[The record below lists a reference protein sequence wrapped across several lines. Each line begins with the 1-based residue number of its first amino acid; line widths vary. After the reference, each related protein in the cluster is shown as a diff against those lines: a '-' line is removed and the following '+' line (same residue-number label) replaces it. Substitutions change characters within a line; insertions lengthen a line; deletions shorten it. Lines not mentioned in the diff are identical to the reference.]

1 MTEENGMVDEEETVD
16 IQQLHSINA
25 SPFEIVMQNDK
36 TMAHI
41 IFDKYGQNI
50 THCELFDLV
59 REPLL
64 PRLLLMAD
72 KKSVL
77 VDHKTILEAIRRCT
91 QLALDRYYKNY
102 VPGLASNNNQTKIE
116 SVRDLWKPIDNE
128 NANETSLEES
138 GMMSYMGSFAD
149 INNLW
154 HGIVPGTKVIC
165 LKILIAF
172 IKTVFYALVV
182 RPRRYSGE
190 L

>member
-1 MTEENGMVDEEETVD
+1 MD
-16 IQQLHSINA
+16 IQQLPPINA
-25 SPFEIVMQNDK
+25 DPFEIVIQNDK

-64 PRLLLMAD
+64 PRVLLMAD

-91 QLALDRYYKNY
+91 QLALDRYYKTHL
-102 VPGLASNNNQTKIE
+102 PGLASNNNQTKIE
-116 SVRDLWKPIDNE
+116 SVRDLWKPIENDNG
-128 NANETSLEES
+128 NETAVLEEN

-154 HGIVPGTKVIC
+154 HGIVPGTKVIA
-165 LKILIAF
+165 LKCF
-172 IKTVFYALVV
+172 
-182 RPRRYSGE
+182 
-190 L
+190 